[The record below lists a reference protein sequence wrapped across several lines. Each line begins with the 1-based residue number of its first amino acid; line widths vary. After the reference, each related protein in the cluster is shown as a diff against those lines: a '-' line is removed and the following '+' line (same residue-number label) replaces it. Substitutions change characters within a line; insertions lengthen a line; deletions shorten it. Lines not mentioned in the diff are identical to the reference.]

1 MLRIALAAEFDCAES
16 CCISDATTTAK
27 PRPCSPSLAVSMLAF
42 RESRLVCDAIA
53 VIRSVAVLVLATD
66 SFVRLVCSALCK
78 SPKTYKAL
86 H

>member
-16 CCISDATTTAK
+16 CCISDAITAK
-27 PRPCSPSLAVSMLAF
+27 PCPCSPSLAASMLAF
-42 RESRLVCDAIA
+42 RESRLVCEVIA
-53 VIRSVAVLVLATD
+53 VIRSVAVLILATD

-78 SPKTYKAL
+78 SQKTYKAL